1 MVGLRKSCLF
11 SAHVILLTIVDRI
24 FLNVMYCHYLNRRK
38 ADGKEEKWRGCGDD
52 RDPEFRFVL

>member
-1 MVGLRKSCLF
+1 MSLSSR
-11 SAHVILLTIVDRI
+11 AHVILLTIVDRI